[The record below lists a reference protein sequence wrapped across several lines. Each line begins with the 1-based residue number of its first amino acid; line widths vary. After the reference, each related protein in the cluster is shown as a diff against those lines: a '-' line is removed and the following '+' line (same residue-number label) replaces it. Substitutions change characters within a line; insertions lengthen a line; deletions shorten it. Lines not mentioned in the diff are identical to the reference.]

1 MPTAPGAE
9 PLPAEPR
16 LLLVRTSALGDVV
29 HCLPVL
35 TALRRHRPRAR
46 IAWAVEEAYVPL
58 LAGHPDLDLV
68 VPVRSRSWRRAP
80 LARAT
85 RGEVV
90 DLLAALRDFAPDVA
104 LDLMGNHKGGLI
116 ARASGAAR
124 VVGPARPHRREP
136 SSALWVREGVRP
148 RPPEDAGR
156 RPAAGGPPALR
167 DLAGVPPPEAAAA
180 GAPAAL
186 HAVDRALSLLAPLG
200 VPAGPADFAPA
211 KLLAGAVPSPGRPP
225 YVAIHPGAGWANK
238 AWPPERW
245 GEAARRIAGATG
257 LAVRVPAGL
266 GEETLAGAVEEASG
280 GAARAEPAASLPAL
294 AALLRGARLVVAGDT
309 GPLHLAHALGVP
321 VLAVLGPTDPRRHGP
336 HGAPDRAVWKRLPC
350 SFCYR
355 RFDEPKACL
364 LAVPAAAV
372 AERAVALLA
381 ADAAAAPAAAPAHG
395 SFASARSATEEPAP

>member
-1 MPTAPGAE
+1 MAHLPRSE

-16 LLLVRTSALGDVV
+16 VLLVRTSALGDVV

-46 IAWAVEEAYVPL
+46 IAWVIEEAYVPL

-68 VPVRSRSWRRAP
+68 VPVRSRAWRRAP
-80 LARAT
+80 LARST
-85 RGEVV
+85 REEIV

-124 VVGPARPHRREP
+124 VVGPARPYRREP
-136 SSALWVREGVRP
+136 SSAAWVREGVRP
-148 RPPEDAGR
+148 LRPPGAAEP
-156 RPAAGGPPALR
+156 PAAR
-167 DLAGVPPPEAAAA
+167 DVEGEPPPVPGGAA
-180 GAPAAL
+180 GPAPL

-200 VPAGPADFAPA
+200 VPGGPADFGAA
-211 KLLAGAVPSPGRPP
+211 KLLAGAVPPPGRPP
-225 YVAIHPGAGWANK
+225 YVAIHSGAGWANK
-238 AWPPERW
+238 AWPPRRW
-245 GEAARRIAGATG
+245 GEAARRIAEATG
-257 LAVRVPAGL
+257 LAIRVPAGP
-266 GEETLAGAVEEASG
+266 GEESLAGEVAAASG
-280 GAARAEPAASLPAL
+280 GAATAEPAGSLAAL
-294 AALLRGARLVVAGDT
+294 AALLRGARLVLAGDT

-336 HGAPDRAVWKRLPC
+336 YGAPDRVVWKRLPC

-364 LAVPAAAV
+364 HAVPAAAV
-372 AERAVALLA
+372 AERALALLA
-381 ADAAAAPAAAPAHG
+381 AGPPAAEAAHG
-395 SFASARSATEEPAP
+395 SFVAP

>member
-1 MPTAPGAE
+1 MPPARRPEPRTAR

-46 IAWAVEEAYVPL
+46 IAWAVEEAYAPL

-68 VPVRSRSWRRAP
+68 VPVRSRAWRREP
-80 LARAT
+80 LARST
-85 RGEVV
+85 RREIVE
-90 DLLAALRDFAPDVA
+90 LLAALRDFAPDVA

-124 VVGPARPHRREP
+124 VVGPARRFRREP
-136 SSALWVREGVRP
+136 SSAAWVRERVRP
-148 RPPEDAGR
+148 HRPPGTAE
-156 RPAAGGPPALR
+156 
-167 DLAGVPPPEAAAA
+167 PPEARDVDGAPPPGAGDGAAA
-180 GAPAAL
+180 APV

-200 VPAGPADFAPA
+200 VPAGPADFGAA
-211 KLLAGAVPSPGRPP
+211 KLLPGALPPPGRPP

-238 AWPPERW
+238 AWPAARW
-245 GEAARRIAGATG
+245 GETARRVAAASG
-257 LAVRVPAGL
+257 LAVRVPVGP
-266 GEETLAGAVEEASG
+266 GEEALAAEVAAASG
-280 GAARAEPAASLPAL
+280 GAAVAEPAGSLPAL
-294 AALLRGARLVVAGDT
+294 AALLRGARLVLAGDT
-309 GPLHLAHALGVP
+309 GPLHLAHALGTP

-336 HGAPDRAVWKRLPC
+336 YGAPDRAVWKRLPC

-364 LAVPAAAV
+364 VAVSAAAA
-372 AERAVALLA
+372 AERAAALLA
-381 ADAAAAPAAAPAHG
+381 EADPAAPAGEPPRG
-395 SFASARSATEEPAP
+395 SFVPTRPTHDDGSH